1 MSNVTCSLHVGLYT
15 ERQEELYLADAKSA
29 LAAKSVEGIICRL
42 EEAVA
47 NSHTIEGVLKNDVG
61 LDAVVDQHFV

>member
-1 MSNVTCSLHVGLYT
+1 MTG
-15 ERQEELYLADAKSA
+15 ELYLADGEGA

-47 NSHTIEGVLKNDVG
+47 DSHTIEGVQKNDIS
-61 LDAVVDQHFV
+61 LTAVVDKHFV